1 MRYLQYGINTIVPKH
16 RELEFQEQVPQEKLL
31 ISGCLPNFFLT
42 SLILIFLLFT
52 ISFILFYIIIYPR
65 VLPPSLYPWTIEV
78 WYYCWSLQNQNFS
91 FVINVKNAMIPSH
104 FTNEFKIKCYNA
116 VTAYLC
122 TRILVHILHFSPPST
137 RLFVNGLSFFKLWL
151 LIGNKRQKTPPF
163 KKKLYLIHTREKQV
177 RLAVIYRIYIHRL
190 NLEVFW
196 I

>member
-1 MRYLQYGINTIVPKH
+1 MFTKFLSDKFDI
-16 RELEFQEQVPQEKLL
+16 
-31 ISGCLPNFFLT
+31 NFF
-42 SLILIFLLFT
+42 IVY
-52 ISFILFYIIIYPR
+52 YIIYFVLRHYPR

-78 WYYCWSLQNQNFS
+78 WYYCWSLQNQNCS

-151 LIGNKRQKTPPF
+151 LIGNKRQKNPTFF
-163 KKKLYLIHTREKQV
+163 KKTFILFIPEK
-177 RLAVIYRIYIHRL
+177 
-190 NLEVFW
+190 NKW
-196 I
+196 D